1 MDHGTGFRVVGIV
14 ERVFAAQSGK
24 FAKFTVSTQDGKGKL
39 QKVDVVAF
47 SETFGQ
53 LANLGQGEEVQ
64 ITGNIAMEK
73 LTDKAR
79 NEIKVDGYAR
89 WSPMLVAKTV
99 KVEKPATQAVAADD
113 PGW

>member
-1 MDHGTGFRVVGIV
+1 MDHGTEFRVVGIV

-24 FAKFTVSTQDGKGKL
+24 FAKVTVSTQDGKGKL

-47 SETFGQ
+47 SEAFGQ

-64 ITGNIAMEK
+64 ITGNVAMEK
-73 LTDKAR
+73 LTDKQR
-79 NEIKVDGYAR
+79 NEIKVDGYAK
-89 WSPMLVAKTV
+89 WSPMLVAKAV
-99 KVEKPATQAVAADD
+99 KVERPAAADHSND